1 MHSRQ
6 ADLRDR
12 FLRASMNLI
21 QLADALTACAVAD
34 PWAFDGGDFLETLSR
49 IEMTAGILQPPFS
62 TELELN
68 DRFIVVDHEAHVPAS
83 SVWGFAARAELE
95 AFILGPAGLT
105 NPFTTFCVAFVDGSC
120 CPFRLLYVDGAR
132 DVEFS
137 KAAQLE
143 RDPFGHEY
151 PELRLEWSPTAQRR
165 S

>member
-1 MHSRQ
+1 MS
-6 ADLRDR
+6 
-12 FLRASMNLI
+12 LI

-34 PWAFDGGDFLETLSR
+34 PWAFDGSDFLETLSR
-49 IEMTAGILQPPFS
+49 IELTAGILLPPFS
-62 TELELN
+62 PEIELN
-68 DRFIVVDHEAHVPAS
+68 DRFIVVDHVGHVPES
-83 SVWGFAARAELE
+83 SVRGFADRAELE

-105 NPFTTFCVAFVDGSC
+105 NPFTTFCVVFVDGSY

-143 RDPFGHEY
+143 RVPFGHEY
-151 PELRLEWSPTAQRR
+151 PELRLEWLPDARYR